1 MPQQKK
7 RATRKNAPYLVA
19 TFSSFPGVEIPLL
32 SDEGEHGRSSDK
44 TKCLVVPCERRY
56 TDVPAGP
63 ERSRT
68 AQRQDRE
75 RGIES
80 GHLPLFETWSPE
92 QQKAGREL
100 GVLLYEMAATQA
112 LQVLSAALDQ
122 LPSSDYTDMVTFE
135 RHAAQKAIDLMVQG
149 EWTPPRG
156 ASYTHGL
163 EDWMQHFL
171 RGIASGEVSL
181 IDPDTEG
188 SSA

>member
-1 MPQQKK
+1 MPKQKK
-7 RATRKNAPYLVA
+7 RATHKDAPYLVA
-19 TFSSFPGVEIPLL
+19 TFSNFPGVEIPLL
-32 SDEGEHGRSSDK
+32 SDKE
-44 TKCLVVPCERRY
+44 C
-56 TDVPAGP
+56 
-63 ERSRT
+63 
-68 AQRQDRE
+68 RE

-80 GHLPLFETWSPE
+80 GHLPPFETWSPE
-92 QQKAGREL
+92 QQKAGHKL
-100 GVLLYEMAATQA
+100 GVLLYEMAAAQA

-122 LPSSDYTDMVTFE
+122 LPSSDYTDIVTFE
-135 RHAAQKAIDLMVQG
+135 RHAAQKALDLMVQG

-181 IDPDTEG
+181 IDPDTDG